1 MYCVFKISLYICRVK
16 HLNTYTMTI
25 QLQSIGKVPAQQA
38 SNIKVGTI
46 LMWNFGTKETVLE
59 IVNETAKTLSVK
71 IQSGNYVGVRKLNKT
86 RLVCIV
92 N

>member
-1 MYCVFKISLYICRVK
+1 
-16 HLNTYTMTI
+16 MTI
-25 QLQSIGKVPAQQA
+25 QLQKIGKVPAQPA

-46 LMWNFGTKETVLE
+46 LMWNFGTTETVLE
-59 IVNETAKTLSVK
+59 IVNETAQTLSVK
-71 IQSGNYVGVRKLNKT
+71 IQINDYIGVRKLKKT